1 MKFRVI
7 RKVGLP
13 LFGLGMYAGLAL
25 SSGLPVAHAAELS
38 APQAASVETL
48 SVAPTPDPPS
58 VASVQSTQPI
68 DPTQDTLVAGN
79 VLRGAARGAALGA
92 VGGAISGGDAGQG
105 AAIGAA
111 VGGVANIIF

>member
-1 MKFRVI
+1 MKFRII

-13 LFGLGMYAGLAL
+13 LLGLGMYAGLAL

-38 APQAASVETL
+38 DPQAASVETL
-48 SVAPTPDPPS
+48 SIAPTPDTPS
-58 VASVQSTQPI
+58 VASVQATQPL

-79 VLRGAARGAALGA
+79 VLRGAAQGAAIGAISGA
-92 VGGAISGGDAGQG
+92 VSGGDAGQG

>member
-1 MKFRVI
+1 MKFRII

-13 LFGLGMYAGLAL
+13 LLGLSMYAGLAL

-38 APQAASVETL
+38 EPQETSVATL
-48 SVAPTPDPPS
+48 SVAPTPDMPS
-58 VASVQSTQPI
+58 VNQAQETVAI
-68 DPTQDTLVAGN
+68 DPTQDTLIAGN

-92 VGGAISGGDAGQG
+92 IGGAISGGDAEQG

>member
-13 LFGLGMYAGLAL
+13 LFGLGMYASLAL

-38 APQAASVETL
+38 EPQEASVETL
-48 SVAPTPDPPS
+48 SVAPTLETLSVDP
-58 VASVQSTQPI
+58 VQATQPI
-68 DPTQDTLVAGN
+68 DPTQDTLMAGN
-79 VLRGAARGAALGA
+79 VLRGAAQGAAIGA
-92 VGGAISGGDAGQG
+92 IGGVISGGDVGQG